1 MKKVLL
7 IIIVI
12 FLTGQ
17 TIMAQE
23 FTRIEDEAGIDH
35 RHLDEYIMGGG
46 AAFFDSNNDGYI
58 DIYITGGD
66 ERDKLYINNQN
77 NTYTDVADSAG
88 FVITA
93 GVKTN
98 GVCTGDIDN
107 DGDRDVFVTTGDGY
121 GNLLFENQGDGTY
134 LNISTDAGVAGNNV
148 WSTSVSMGDYNN
160 DGYLDIYVGNY
171 VTITGLPN
179 IPFYEQLEEE
189 IPNYFYVN
197 NGDNTFTE
205 SAFSLG
211 IDFSGAT
218 LAVAFTDFDKDNDV
232 DIYVANDF
240 GGLFGANTLFRND
253 YPSNTFTDVS
263 VATST
268 NASINA
274 MGIAIGDYDEDLNFD
289 YYISNMANNVFYKND
304 GDNTFTNIAGSTETG
319 CSEGVS
325 WGNFFFDYNNDT
337 YPDLYVANGGV
348 LMQDINRDQ
357 TNALFTLDADL
368 SFTQNN
374 YYSNL
379 EDSAITRGSIYGDI
393 DNDGDLDILDV
404 NINDT
409 LSDFNAH
416 LLENN
421 LADSSAWLKIEVQ
434 GSTNNFDGYGTYIVV
449 FDGGRSYIREID
461 GGSSYQSQNSSIA
474 HFGLDDALVA
484 DSIIIN
490 WLGGDQQK
498 IYDVAT
504 YQSIHIIEGV
514 EYDFSTNP
522 LCMGD
527 SLLINNSWVSEAGTY
542 SDTTYLGEDISEISI
557 ATVRLYDVVEN
568 DVEVTI
574 NTGDS
579 IFLAGEYQSTEGV
592 YTDVYTTVFGCDS
605 IVNTTLTID
614 FTSSINEI
622 QGSDFNIYPNP
633 SNGLFTLQL
642 KEATFI
648 ENIAIFSILGS
659 QVRSINISEKV
670 EQVSFDL
677 LDETEGVYF
686 IHINTGDRTFTKK
699 VILNN

>member
-1 MKKVLL
+1 LKKVLL

-58 DIYITGGD
+58 DIYITGGE

-77 NTYTDVADSAG
+77 NTYTDVADSVG
-88 FVITA
+88 FLITA

-134 LNISTDAGVAGNNV
+134 LDISTDAGVAGNNV
-148 WSTSVSMGDYNN
+148 WSTSVTMGDYNN

-263 VATST
+263 VATNT

-274 MGIAIGDYDEDLNFD
+274 MGIAIGDYDEDLNLD
-289 YYISNMANNVFYKND
+289 YYISNMSNNVFYKND
-304 GDNTFTNIAGSTETG
+304 GDNTYTNIAGSTETG

-348 LMQDINRDQ
+348 LMQDINRNQ
-357 TNALFTLDADL
+357 TNALFTLDSDL
-368 SFTQNN
+368 DFSQNN

-379 EDSAITRGSIYGDI
+379 EDSAITRGSIFGDI

-434 GSTNNFDGYGTYIVV
+434 GSTNNYDGYGTYIVV
-449 FDGGRSYIREID
+449 FDGGRTYIREID

-484 DSIIIN
+484 DSIIIT

-498 IYDVAT
+498 LYDVAS

-514 EYDFSTNP
+514 DYDFSTNP
-522 LCMGD
+522 LCVGD

-557 ATVRLYDVVEN
+557 ATVRLYNATEN

-574 NTGDS
+574 NSGDS
-579 IFLAGEYQSTEGV
+579 IFLSGEYQTTEGV

-605 IVNTTLTID
+605 TVNTTLTID
-614 FTSSINEI
+614 FTNSINEI

-642 KEATFI
+642 QESTFI
-648 ENIAIFSILGS
+648 ENIAIYSILGS
-659 QVRSINISEKV
+659 QVRSINIAEKV
-670 EQVSFDL
+670 EKVSFDL
-677 LDETEGVYF
+677 LDETEGIYF